1 MATPRRATDYENRW
15 LMTRATTIRM
25 WRKRLLMSMVM
36 LGSLV
41 VAKYVQHQM
50 DSLRHSMHRGL
61 VINNSVWSFCMH
73 VWYCCSVAWF
83 ICSYVVYDGCVVLTD
98 SYRLLVLAWKF
109 GYSSWKLLHCVPISR
124 VDLAINLYVFLWHLL
139 VSRDWGGMR
148 CMWWCSMCFEVLFTT
163 ASWY

>member
-1 MATPRRATDYENRW
+1 
-15 LMTRATTIRM
+15 
-25 WRKRLLMSMVM
+25 MSMVM

-98 SYRLLVLAWKF
+98 SYRLLVLA
-109 GYSSWKLLHCVPISR
+109 
-124 VDLAINLYVFLWHLL
+124 
-139 VSRDWGGMR
+139 
-148 CMWWCSMCFEVLFTT
+148 
-163 ASWY
+163 